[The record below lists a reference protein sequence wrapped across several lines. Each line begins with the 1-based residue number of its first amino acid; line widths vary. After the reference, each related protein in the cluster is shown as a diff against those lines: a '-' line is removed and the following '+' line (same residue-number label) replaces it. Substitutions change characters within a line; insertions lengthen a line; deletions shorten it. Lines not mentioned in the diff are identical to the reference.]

1 MGENMFKTTGTF
13 VPDQLIVDN
22 SIPITVKGIKV
33 AKGEGVLRRGTL
45 LGIANDGM
53 YRRTDTAGS
62 PSGEEEIAETAS
74 MVVGVDC
81 ILADDVDATLDTVVT
96 TAYITGTFNRAAVIL
111 PEGKEVSAYETELR
125 KLGIFLR
132 TVQEY

>member
-53 YRRTDTAGS
+53 YSRTDTAGS